1 MTATVDATLPDPART
16 PAAAPVE
23 ALIALTK
30 LSVAPENVRR
40 TDKRGGVEGLAESVA
55 EEGLLQNLVVFETE
69 ASRFRVVAGGRR
81 LAALKLLAKAGRWSG
96 PVRCLVLPSEAAQRV
111 SLAENVMRRALHPA
125 DEFEAFAALIAE
137 GHDAAEVAQ
146 RFGTTVRHVE
156 QRMKLAAVSPALVK
170 AYRASEMTLDQLTA
184 FAVVDD
190 HARQEAVWNT
200 HYVRESSGQ
209 GIRRALLSEHVPVT
223 DKLARFVGLEAY
235 EGAGGT
241 VTRDLFSDDEGG
253 TWLADPD
260 LLRRLAAEKMEG
272 EAAALSAEGW
282 GWVETFEQFPYS
294 GFYNHGRVYPRA
306 LPLSDEDRAELARLV
321 ERRDAI
327 LTSLEAVPDETLA
340 DELATVEAA
349 IGTVRQRDYG
359 FTPEDMARAG
369 AAVGLTHEGRVKVE
383 RGLVRPEDVRRE
395 RKERERA
402 ERAEIA
408 ASRAEAGETVTE
420 APSPTL
426 SDVLTEK
433 LTAIRTAAL
442 RVEVMRRPDLA
453 LAGVVHAL
461 ALPVF
466 YTHAWRAES
475 AVEIKATSIDLA
487 GRIAEA
493 EACPALAAMT
503 EAREAWGYRLPG
515 DVGDLWEWLT
525 DQNGDTLLD
534 LLAFLTAQS
543 LNGVK
548 QRHERGRPG
557 RIKHADAIAASADLD
572 MRAWWSVDAAFLARL
587 SKAQIAAAVAESMG
601 RDAGELPAL
610 LLKLPKAEAVSRAAQ
625 ALEGRG
631 WLPEPLRT
639 MDQDGETEPRAQ
651 ASERI
656 AVEVIRDTDDIA
668 PEPVYVE
675 AAE

>member
-1 MTATVDATLPDPART
+1 MTAATVAVTAP
-16 PAAAPVE
+16 APVPAVPAE
-23 ALIALTK
+23 ALIPLTK

-40 TDKRGGVEGLAESVA
+40 TDKRGGVEGLAESIA

-69 ASRFRVVAGGRR
+69 AGRFRVVAGGRR
-81 LAALKLLAKAGRWSG
+81 LAALKLLAKAGRWGG

-125 DEFEAFAALIAE
+125 DEFEAFAALMHE
-137 GHDAAEVAQ
+137 GHDAPEVAR

-170 AYRASEMTLDQLTA
+170 AYRAGDMTLDQLTA

-190 HARQEAVWNT
+190 HARQEQVWNT
-200 HYVRESSGQ
+200 HYVRESTGQ

-223 DKLARFVGLEAY
+223 DKLARFVTLEAY
-235 EGAGGT
+235 EQAGGV

-260 LLRRLAAEKMEG
+260 LLRRLAAEKMG
-272 EAAALSAEGW
+272 AEAAALSAEGW

-294 GFYNHGRVYPRA
+294 GFYNFGRVYPRA
-306 LPLSDEDRAELARLV
+306 LPLSAEDRAELARLT
-321 ERRDAI
+321 ERRDTI
-327 LTSLEAVPDETLA
+327 LTSLEAAPDEVLGE
-340 DELATVEAA
+340 ELATVEAA
-349 IGTVRQRDYG
+349 IGAVRQRDYG

-369 AAVGLTHEGRVKVE
+369 AAVGLTHEGRLKVE

-395 RKERERA
+395 KKERERA

-408 ASRAEAGETVTE
+408 AARVEAGETVTE
-420 APSPTL
+420 APFPAL
-426 SDVLTEK
+426 SDVLTEEM
-433 LTAIRTAAL
+433 TALRTAAL

-461 ALPVF
+461 AMPVF

-475 AVEIKATSIDLA
+475 AFEIKATSIDLV
-487 GRIAEA
+487 GRIAGA
-493 EACPALAAMT
+493 EACPTLAAMT

-525 DQNGDTLLD
+525 EQSGDTLLD
-534 LLAFLTAQS
+534 LLAYLAAQS

-557 RIKHADAIAASADLD
+557 RVEHADTIAASADLN
-572 MRAWWSVDAAFLARL
+572 MRTWWSVDAAFLARL
-587 SKAQIAAAVAESMG
+587 SKAQIAAAVADGMG
-601 RDAGELPAL
+601 EEAGDLPPL

-625 ALEGRG
+625 ALDGRG
-631 WLPEPLRT
+631 WLPELLRT
-639 MDQDGETEPRAQ
+639 TRQDGETEIRAR
-651 ASERI
+651 ASQRI
-656 AVEVIRDTDDIA
+656 AVDVIRNTDDVH
-668 PEPVYVE
+668 PETVHAV